1 MYINIETHQKKT
13 PPSKVTQNPICICVL
28 LCMKEIR
35 DKHINILLV
44 FTWKPT
50 HIMYIQF
57 NALANEHVLTMR
69 LKCPK
74 VLLST
79 ETWFYYYTRIFCRRL
94 RRRRYYCRQ
103 WWWRQRRRIHFSLKK
118 KCQSLWSFYFQAPGI
133 FNVKHSKGDDENIRF
148 STSGFFAVHLFFVP
162 FGNWV
167 AEWLISDCQ
176 IIIFFSILNTR
187 VLGHLD
193 YSKSGGSSVISRE
206 ICWTDCNVAS
216 KCQTKRWEAIIHSFR
231 R

>member
-1 MYINIETHQKKT
+1 MLLLMSMFWQCDWNAPKFCFQRKHDSTITHGFFVVVFVVVVIIVVSGGDGSGDEYIF
-13 PPSKVTQNPICICVL
+13 P
-28 LCMKEIR
+28 
-35 DKHINILLV
+35 
-44 FTWKPT
+44 W
-50 HIMYIQF
+50 
-57 NALANEHVLTMR
+57 
-69 LKCPK
+69 
-74 VLLST
+74 
-79 ETWFYYYTRIFCRRL
+79 
-94 RRRRYYCRQ
+94 
-103 WWWRQRRRIHFSLKK
+103 KK

-148 STSGFFAVHLFFVP
+148 STSGFFAVHLFFVL

-176 IIIFFSILNTR
+176 IIIFFSTLNTR

-216 KCQTKRWEAIIHSFR
+216 KCQTERWEAIIHSFR